1 MIEKDL
7 FIIGAGPAG
16 ASAAIYAAR
25 AGLDTVI
32 NENGLIG
39 GQTATADLIENY
51 LGFEKISGKEF
62 SERTE
67 RQLKAFGA
75 LIQEFN
81 NILKVHLS
89 GKEKVIET
97 TSGDIS
103 AKAVIIAS
111 GTSPRKLPVQGEIR
125 LRGRGIHYCA
135 LCDGSAYK
143 NKTVAVTGSG
153 NSALEDA
160 LYLADIAQ
168 EVIMLCR
175 RDKFHGEKELFERAA
190 NHRRIKLLFNENII
204 AAEGDR
210 TLEYVE
216 TENSATGKHS
226 RHNVSAIFVRIGST
240 PSTELFSDALNLD
253 ENGYIITDSR
263 LMTNVKGVFA
273 AGDVRSKKWRQIST
287 AAADGA
293 IAALEAE
300 SYIKENFHA

>member
-16 ASAAIYAAR
+16 AAAAVYASR

-51 LGFEKISGKEF
+51 LGFEKISGREF
-62 SERTE
+62 SERIE
-67 RQLKAFGA
+67 RQLKASGT
-75 LIQEFN
+75 LLQEFN
-81 NILKVHLS
+81 NILKVHLY
-89 GKEKVIET
+89 GREKVIET
-97 TSGDIS
+97 TSGDFS
-103 AKAVIIAS
+103 TKAVIIAS
-111 GTSPRKLPVQGEIR
+111 GTSPRKLPTESEIR

-143 NKTVAVTGSG
+143 NKPVAVTGSG
-153 NSALEDA
+153 NAALEDA
-160 LYLADIAQ
+160 LYLADIAS

-175 RDKFHGEKELFERAA
+175 KDRFHGENELFERAA
-190 NHRRIKLLFNENII
+190 KNGRIKILFNENIT

-216 TENSATGKHS
+216 TENSATGKRS
-226 RHNVSAIFVRIGST
+226 RHNVSALFVRIGST
-240 PSTELFSDALNLD
+240 PSTELFTDALDLD
-253 ENGYIITDSR
+253 EKGCIITDSR
-263 LMTNVKGVFA
+263 LMTSVKGVFA
-273 AGDVRSKKWRQIST
+273 AGDVRSKKWRQIAT
-287 AAADGA
+287 AVSDGTV
-293 IAALEAE
+293 AALEAE